1 MPPSEIVKVNT
12 SANFQY
18 LARNDI
24 ELEVLSLFI
33 ITCYTIYL
41 QTLALSSCS
50 EQALCIQNN
59 HRISIL
65 CFLFLGIFFDFR
77 KLGNTYFKKKQPRLR
92 LAACMRIAVV
102 SLICHNSLLF
112 NTIIT
117 NR

>member
-1 MPPSEIVKVNT
+1 
-12 SANFQY
+12 
-18 LARNDI
+18 
-24 ELEVLSLFI
+24 
-33 ITCYTIYL
+33 
-41 QTLALSSCS
+41 
-50 EQALCIQNN
+50 
-59 HRISIL
+59 
-65 CFLFLGIFFDFR
+65 LFLGIFFDFR